1 MKSKILLVDDEENVL
16 ASLDRALFE
25 EPYEVYSATSGE
37 RALEIM
43 QAHCFKVVISDE
55 RMIGMQGSEY
65 LLLVKERYPDA
76 VRILLTGHATLD
88 AAVRAVNQGEIYRF
102 FTKPWDDTEVRL
114 AIRLAVER
122 YDLEHENRRL
132 LSTIKRQSLEMK
144 ALERRFPGITR
155 IGRDRQGNLVLDD
168 MSEEEIRHLIGMCEQ
183 EIEEEFEEAPGSDR

>member
-1 MKSKILLVDDEENVL
+1 VKSKILLVDDEENVL

>member
-16 ASLDRALFE
+16 ASLGRALFE

-65 LLLVKERYPDA
+65 LSLVKERYPDT
-76 VRILLTGHATLD
+76 VRILLTGHATMD

-102 FTKPWDDTEVRL
+102 FTKPWDDTEIRL

-144 ALERRFPGITR
+144 VLEQRFPGITR
-155 IGRDRQGNLVLDD
+155 IGRDSQGNLVLDD
-168 MSEEEIRHLIGMCEQ
+168 MSEEEIQHLIGMCEQ
-183 EIEEEFEEAPGSDR
+183 EIEEEFEEALENDI